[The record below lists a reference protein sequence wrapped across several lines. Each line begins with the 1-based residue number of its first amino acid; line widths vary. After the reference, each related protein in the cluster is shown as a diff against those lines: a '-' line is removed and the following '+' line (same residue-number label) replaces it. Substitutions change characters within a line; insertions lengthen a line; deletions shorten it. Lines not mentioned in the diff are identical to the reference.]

1 MISQPQHPVVKMTA
15 QEKEAQIMKE
25 IRANNVK
32 YESKFEGSFL
42 GQVFGFAVK
51 SDKFRRHSADAQ
63 TKLRPSVGGS

>member
-51 SDKFRRHSADAQ
+51 S
-63 TKLRPSVGGS
+63 GN